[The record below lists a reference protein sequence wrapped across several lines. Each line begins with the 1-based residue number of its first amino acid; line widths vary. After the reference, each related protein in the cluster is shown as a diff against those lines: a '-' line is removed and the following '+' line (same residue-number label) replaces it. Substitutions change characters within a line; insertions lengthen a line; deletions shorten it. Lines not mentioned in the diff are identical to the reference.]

1 MRKPFAKI
9 AIATRIFDRRTI
21 LAIISIFHV
30 FLLIHC
36 IGRQFLVVDETAHVP
51 AGLSHW
57 KTGEFGLYRVD
68 PPSPRMIA
76 VVPLWFDQPQFD
88 FDRVQANPGTRIE
101 SEVGE
106 IGSPDLMTIEV
117 DGRD

>member
-1 MRKPFAKI
+1 MIDLRPHSARSRSLLFSI
-9 AIATRIFDRRTI
+9 VHYELFR
-21 LAIISIFHV
+21 LAIQS
-30 FLLIHC
+30 
-36 IGRQFLVVDETAHVP
+36 RFLVVDETAHVP
-51 AGLSHW
+51 ARLLHW
-57 KTGEFGLYRVD
+57 NTGEFGLYRVD

-88 FDRVQANPGTRIE
+88 FDRVQANPGTRID

-117 DGRD
+117 DRRD